1 MERLAPM
8 LLTNTCPPDRFPT
21 LSVRFVASAVV
32 AALGLGV
39 SLGVFAA
46 ACSKSSS
53 QLTTGASPSKCQVS
67 VATPPAALDPK
78 GQASTLSV
86 TTDAECAWTASVD
99 VNWITVMTG
108 SGQGDGQI
116 LLQVAP
122 NPGATPRQGT
132 ITLNNQHATVTQAGT
147 PCQFTLTPLTQAIA
161 PTGGTGSIGVATLSG
176 CSWAAT
182 SSVPWVTITS
192 GASGSAN
199 GTVGFSAAANTGVAR
214 VGSVTIADQTFQVTQ
229 ASGIVPVVPCVFTLD
244 SMAQSFG
251 AGGGTANVTI
261 TTDPSCSWTAAGN
274 VTWLTVTGSPA
285 GAGPGLLAI
294 AVAANT
300 GPARTGTATIAG
312 QTFTVTETG
321 SCATSVAPGTQAIG
335 AAGGPGVVNVTTAAG
350 CGWSATTA
358 DPWLTITAGAS
369 GNGNGTVSFAAAANS
384 GASRT
389 GTITVAGQPAS
400 ITESGGCASSI
411 LPASENIVAGGGAGT
426 PVAVTIAAGC
436 AWTATTATPWITIT
450 SGASGNGNGT
460 VNFTTTANTG
470 PSRSGSIS
478 IAGQTLGVTEAGSC
492 AATIN
497 PTSENLPVGGGA
509 GTAVTVTITSGC
521 AWTATTTDPWISVT
535 SGASGNGNGTV
546 NFTATAN
553 SGPSR
558 SGSISIAGQT
568 LAVNEAG
575 NCTASINPTTE
586 NVPVGGGAGTAVT
599 VTIASG
605 CAWTATT
612 SDTWITISSGA
623 SGNGN
628 GSVNFNAAANT
639 GPPRNG
645 TITIAGQPLTVS
657 QASGCSYAI
666 NPTSQSI
673 GSGGG
678 AGSQVNVT
686 TATGWY
692 LDRRRQ

>member
-1 MERLAPM
+1 
-8 LLTNTCPPDRFPT
+8 
-21 LSVRFVASAVV
+21 
-32 AALGLGV
+32 
-39 SLGVFAA
+39 
-46 ACSKSSS
+46 
-53 QLTTGASPSKCQVS
+53 
-67 VATPPAALDPK
+67 
-78 GQASTLSV
+78 
-86 TTDAECAWTASVD
+86 VD

-132 ITLNNQHATVTQAGT
+132 ITLNNEHATVTQAGT

-182 SSVPWVTITS
+182 SSVPWVTITA
-192 GASGSAN
+192 GASGSAS

-214 VGSVTIADQTFQVTQ
+214 VGSVTIAGQTFQVTQ

-261 TTDPSCSWTAAGN
+261 TTDPSCSWTAAST

-300 GPARTGTATIAG
+300 GPTRTGTATIAG

-350 CGWSATTA
+350 CGWSATTT
-358 DPWLTITAGAS
+358 DPWLTITA
-369 GNGNGTVSFAAAANS
+369 
-384 GASRT
+384 
-389 GTITVAGQPAS
+389 
-400 ITESGGCASSI
+400 
-411 LPASENIVAGGGAGT
+411 
-426 PVAVTIAAGC
+426 
-436 AWTATTATPWITIT
+436 
-450 SGASGNGNGT
+450 
-460 VNFTTTANTG
+460 
-470 PSRSGSIS
+470 
-478 IAGQTLGVTEAGSC
+478 
-492 AATIN
+492 
-497 PTSENLPVGGGA
+497 
-509 GTAVTVTITSGC
+509 
-521 AWTATTTDPWISVT
+521 
-535 SGASGNGNGTV
+535 GASGNGNGTV

-568 LAVNEAG
+568 LTVNEAG
-575 NCTASINPTTE
+575 NCTASINPTSE

-686 TATGWY
+686 TTTGCTWTGVANDTFLSVTSGASGSGNGTVNFTIASTTGPGRTGTLTIAGKTFTVTQASGCTFSINPTTLDFVSGGGPSGNITVTTAAGCTWTSSTTDNFITSYTGATGTGPGTVTFTVAANSGGARTGH
-692 LDRRRQ
+692 LTIAGITFTVTQQKH